1 MNYFIFEILSTH
13 LFLSRQES
21 SLSFIGSLQARSVI
35 LKLYLKTLTLVR
47 WEWFKIKSL
56 KCIWYNL
63 MNTDSKIFIYWQ
75 QLIMYFVHLSFL
87 ILPSIIKVS
96 LNICR
101 ICAEKNKMPN
111 TSIQYL
117 HYFRNH
123 FLYLAIIPGYK
134 KLENVL
140 YWGV

>member
-1 MNYFIFEILSTH
+1 
-13 LFLSRQES
+13 
-21 SLSFIGSLQARSVI
+21 
-35 LKLYLKTLTLVR
+35 
-47 WEWFKIKSL
+47 
-56 KCIWYNL
+56 
-63 MNTDSKIFIYWQ
+63 
-75 QLIMYFVHLSFL
+75 MYFVHLSFL

-101 ICAEKNKMPN
+101 ICAEKNEMPN
-111 TSIQYL
+111 TSILYL